1 MRFALHG
8 RNRRLKKLQ
17 TFGIDH
23 PQARASAVRLMHVYQ
38 AQQGG
43 RQEEAAELLADPQ
56 VRNVIQGSFFK
67 SNSCPGSTVG
77 AL

>member
-1 MRFALHG
+1 MNVRFSVLLPHSLG
-8 RNRRLKKLQ
+8 EFSKTLQ

-56 VRNVIQGSFFK
+56 V
-67 SNSCPGSTVG
+67 
-77 AL
+77 